1 MLLTQKKKKQ
11 GRTRRG
17 YLAVTKLNWSVVGE
31 LKLGIEAA
39 AFMVGISPSF
49 MMEQLLLWMVEQPT
63 NLRPEEIQA
72 SIAEAKAKYLQ
83 VVGGTDR

>member
-1 MLLTQKKKKQ
+1 MLLTQKRKKQ

-39 AFMVGISPSF
+39 AAMVGISPSL
-49 MMEQLLLWMVEQPT
+49 MLEQLLLWMVEQPT

-72 SIAEAKAKYLQ
+72 SIAETKVKYLQ